1 MSNLLSWFLMVPF
14 KSDKCEI
21 HVLPWRN
28 VNALYCQGIVKK
40 LLLSACIEL
49 CVSLV
54 YYVFQLFEGDRN
66 AYMPTVQIKEEHSS
80 FWEKIIII
88 LMQVFLFLYKF
99 VCSIE

>member
-1 MSNLLSWFLMVPF
+1 MEEQHEAKIDNQLLTDSPLQINKMY
-14 KSDKCEI
+14 SDMC
-21 HVLPWRN
+21 
-28 VNALYCQGIVKK
+28 
-40 LLLSACIEL
+40 
-49 CVSLV
+49 
-54 YYVFQLFEGDRN
+54 

>member
-1 MSNLLSWFLMVPF
+1 MNLIKPNDMSFYVAPATYM
-14 KSDKCEI
+14 
-21 HVLPWRN
+21 
-28 VNALYCQGIVKK
+28 GICN
-40 LLLSACIEL
+40 SAI
-49 CVSLV
+49 S
-54 YYVFQLFEGDRN
+54 